1 MSERR
6 DPRTADGEAIR
17 LRLRAVRLVV
27 IGATAAVLGMTSSQV
42 VAAPRSALRATA
54 AQRGIAPAHV
64 REAAARAAAPLLE
77 DAVASRVLT
86 ERQGRSILVSIT
98 RRGPL

>member
-1 MSERR
+1 MDERHDGR
-6 DPRTADGEAIR
+6 GADGEAIR

-42 VAAPRSALRATA
+42 VATPRSALRATA
-54 AQRGIAPAHV
+54 AARGISPTDV
-64 REAAARAAAPLLE
+64 RAAAARAAAPLLD
-77 DAVASRVLT
+77 DAVATRVLT
-86 ERQGRSILVSIT
+86 ERQGRSILVSIA